1 MKKVYPDTMLQT
13 ARPQRARRFRKVVAG
28 SALLTIML
36 VSCAFVVRNPAVIL
50 PAAAQPA
57 ARQLSWQQTGDSVSL
72 VNHGRMVWEHVHD
85 KKVGKPYMRFG
96 LLDGTELTRPWP
108 VPEKYPR
115 NDHVWHRALWWSWKT
130 INGTNY
136 WENNQ
141 TGTEPVKVTVE
152 TKPDGSAR
160 IASSIAY
167 HCSNEPPVVLEE
179 RIVNVSAPDAAGS
192 YLIDWQATF
201 TPAGRNDVRF
211 GKNSYGGFALR
222 MAAEFCGDAA
232 GKVPAWSFV
241 NDQGQPDCNNKAARW
256 VSFHGTVSNGQA
268 ACIAIF
274 DHPANPRH
282 PSMWQTR
289 NQYPY
294 LNPSLTCKEDY
305 VLPAGETL
313 RLRYGVFVC
322 AGPFDQKALEER
334 WKAFAG
340 TAARQE

>member
-13 ARPQRARRFRKVVAG
+13 ARPQRAPRFRKVVAG

-179 RIVNVSAPDAAGS
+179 LPPGVDAGVEHPAPVELAQDGRDAAGPIAGTITTRAS
-192 YLIDWQATF
+192 RTAT
-201 TPAGRNDVRF
+201 TRPPAGCHSMGQCQTARRPASRSSTIPRTR
-211 GKNSYGGFALR
+211 GIHR
-222 MAAEFCGDAA
+222 CG
-232 GKVPAWSFV
+232 
-241 NDQGQPDCNNKAARW
+241 R
-256 VSFHGTVSNGQA
+256 H
-268 ACIAIF
+268 AI
-274 DHPANPRH
+274 NIR
-282 PSMWQTR
+282 T
-289 NQYPY
+289 
-294 LNPSLTCKEDY
+294 
-305 VLPAGETL
+305 
-313 RLRYGVFVC
+313 
-322 AGPFDQKALEER
+322 
-334 WKAFAG
+334 
-340 TAARQE
+340 